1 VVGCLTMVVGGIG
14 VSNIMNVV
22 VEERTREIGIKM
34 ALGARSGGILTQ
46 LMVETLLLTVIG
58 GAFGLLISAGLCRLV
73 PLMGM
78 SEQIGTPVISAS
90 VGGLTA
96 GLLARSGSWPAGSP
110 RARRRGS
117 IPWSR

>member
-1 VVGCLTMVVGGIG
+1 
-14 VSNIMNVV
+14 MNVV

-34 ALGARSGGILTQ
+34 ALGARSGGILAQ

-58 GAFGLLISAGLCRLV
+58 GAVGLLISAGLCRLV

-78 SEQIGTPVISAS
+78 SKEIGTPVISAS

-96 GLLARSGSWPAGSP
+96 GLLGAVGFLAGWFPARAA
-110 RARRRGS
+110 ARLD
-117 IPWSR
+117 PVVTMKL